1 VWPIFKDSQDK
12 VLSFPPIINSNDLG
26 KVTAQTKNVLVE
38 VTGTA
43 YETVLRTLTNVTVA
57 LADRGGTI
65 YSAKIH
71 YSYDG
76 VSEVTTPN
84 LDVQKLD
91 LDVGYVRKV
100 VGINLKLSEIKV
112 LLEKARY
119 GIAEASESKVTV
131 QVPCY
136 RVDVLHPIDVVEDI
150 AIAYDYNK
158 IQPRWPQL
166 ITIGRLSSEE
176 DFRNI
181 IRELMVGL
189 GFQEVL
195 TYVTT
200 NPEVL
205 FTKMNLKPEKVVE
218 IANPKIVSMR
228 SLRNWLL
235 PNLMEFLSHN
245 THVEYPQKIFEVGYC
260 VIHDEKRENKTRDV
274 EKLACVITHSNAG
287 FTEAK
292 SILEALLT
300 SVGLKYRLE
309 EMEFGSFIAGRTGRI
324 LVQENDLGIIGE
336 IHPQVLQNW
345 GLENPAAAFEID
357 VSKMQQLVRK

>member
-1 VWPIFKDSQDK
+1 
-12 VLSFPPIINSNDLG
+12 
-26 KVTAQTKNVLVE
+26 
-38 VTGTA
+38 
-43 YETVLRTLTNVTVA
+43 
-57 LADRGGTI
+57 
-65 YSAKIH
+65 
-71 YSYDG
+71 
-76 VSEVTTPN
+76 
-84 LDVQKLD
+84 
-91 LDVGYVRKV
+91 
-100 VGINLKLSEIKV
+100 
-112 LLEKARY
+112 
-119 GIAEASESKVTV
+119 
-131 QVPCY
+131 VPCY

-336 IHPQVLQNW
+336 IHPQVLHVNQVL
-345 GLENPAAAFEID
+345 G
-357 VSKMQQLVRK
+357 SKNVRRIF